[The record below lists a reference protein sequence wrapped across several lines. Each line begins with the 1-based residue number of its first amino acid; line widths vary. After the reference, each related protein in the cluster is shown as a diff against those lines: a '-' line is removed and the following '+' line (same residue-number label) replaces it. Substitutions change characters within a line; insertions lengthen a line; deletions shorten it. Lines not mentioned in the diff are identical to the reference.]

1 MSGYSTVSTRSENVE
16 LRRGSVK
23 YALFPVWMLNTKWK
37 DKTFLFAM
45 NGQTGKI
52 VGDLPISKGK
62 LWGTFAAIAG
72 SAAAVLTALMLIA
85 H

>member
-62 LWGTFAAIAG
+62 WWATFAAIA
-72 SAAAVLTALMLIA
+72 APIAAVLAAILFLM
-85 H
+85 